1 VGIRP
6 LVRRLTLMIV
16 AAMAIGGCGSSDAP
30 ERTTAAHDLRFEFK
44 LLAGENQID
53 QTVTIENPGD
63 TSLAPVLGY
72 TPLDAA
78 GEPMPDIQ
86 VKTAYGSDS
95 GRLVVPAEWAV
106 LDVLRFEGPGARK
119 VENVDVRVREADEVA
134 IERPTEEA
142 EIQRLDKGRPVEYA
156 HLFDSFRLTNRGDA
170 EIDVRV
176 ALIEYELP
184 PEGESQQ
191 WVRVTELAPLTTLAA
206 GGKKTIR
213 LPRPLRGRVI
223 GSVKPYFSR

>member
-1 VGIRP
+1 
-6 LVRRLTLMIV
+6 MIV
-16 AAMAIGGCGSSDAP
+16 AAMAIGGCDSSALERPTAGS
-30 ERTTAAHDLRFEFK
+30 DLRFGFT

-63 TSLAPVLGY
+63 TSLAPVLEY
-72 TPLDAA
+72 TALDAA
-78 GEPMPDIQ
+78 GKPMPEIR

-106 LDVLRFEGPGARK
+106 LDVLRFVGPGARR

-134 IERPTEEA
+134 IEPPTEEP
-142 EIQRLDKGRPVEYA
+142 EIQRLDRGRPVEYA
-156 HLFDSFRLTNRGDA
+156 HFFDSFRLSNPGDG

-184 PEGESQQ
+184 PEGEAQQ

-213 LPRPLRGRVI
+213 LPRPLRGKVI

>member
-1 VGIRP
+1 
-6 LVRRLTLMIV
+6 MIV
-16 AAMAIGGCGSSDAP
+16 AAMAIGGCGSSDARKP
-30 ERTTAAHDLRFEFK
+30 PAATSDLRFEFK
-44 LLAGENQID
+44 LLAGENEID

-63 TSLAPVLGY
+63 TSLAPELEY

-78 GEPMPDIQ
+78 GEPMPDIR

-95 GRLVVPAEWAV
+95 GRLVVPARWAV

-119 VENVDVRVREADEVA
+119 VEDVDVRVREADELA

-142 EIQRLDKGRPVEYA
+142 EIQRLDKGRPVEYD
-156 HLFDSFRLTNRGDA
+156 HLFDSFRLTNPGDA
-170 EIDVRV
+170 EVDVRV

-191 WVRVTELAPLTTLAA
+191 WIRVTELAPLTTLAA
-206 GGKKTIR
+206 GAKKTIR
-213 LPRPLRGRVI
+213 LPRQVRGRVI

>member
-1 VGIRP
+1 MTI
-6 LVRRLTLMIV
+6 LV
-16 AAMAIGGCGSSDAP
+16 AMAVGGCGSSDAP
-30 ERTTAAHDLRFEFK
+30 ERRSATPGLRFDFK
-44 LLAGENQID
+44 LQAGENQID

-63 TSLAPVLGY
+63 TSLAPVLDY

-86 VKTAYGSDS
+86 VRTAFGSDS
-95 GRLVVPAEWAV
+95 GRLVVPTDWAV

-119 VENVDVRVREADEVA
+119 VENVDVSVREADEVA
-134 IERPTEEA
+134 IERPTDEA
-142 EIQRLDKGRPVEYA
+142 EIQRLDKRRPVEYD
-156 HLFDSFRLTNRGDA
+156 HLFDSVRLTNPGDA

-176 ALIEYELP
+176 ALLEYELP

-191 WVRVTELAPLTTLAA
+191 WIRVTELAPLTTLAA
-206 GGKKTIR
+206 GGKKTIH

>member
-1 VGIRP
+1 
-6 LVRRLTLMIV
+6 MIV
-16 AAMAIGGCGSSDAP
+16 AAIAIGGCGLSDAT
-30 ERTTAAHDLRFEFK
+30 ERPTAAPDLRFEFE
-44 LLAGENQID
+44 LLAGENEID
-53 QTVTIENPGD
+53 QTVTIENSGD
-63 TSLAPVLGY
+63 TSLAPVLEY

-86 VKTAYGSDS
+86 VKTAYGSDI
-95 GRLVVPAEWAV
+95 GQLVVPADWAV
-106 LDVLRFEGPGARK
+106 LDVLRFEGRGARK
-119 VENVDVRVREADEVA
+119 VENVDVRVREADEIA
-134 IERPTEEA
+134 IETPTEEP
-142 EIQRLDKGRPVEYA
+142 EIQRLDKSRPVEYA
-156 HLFDSFRLTNRGDA
+156 HLFDSFRLTNPGDA

-191 WVRVTELAPLTTLAA
+191 WVRVTELAPLTTLPA
-206 GGKKTIR
+206 GGEMTIR